1 MPDFPRNDNNACRV
15 HTHIMMAVVL
25 SVATLQ
31 AGSHIK
37 AGLVKYSAN
46 LVFFSLAR
54 STATDSGNKCITR
67 NITAQSSSSA
77 VWI

>member
-46 LVFFSLAR
+46 LVFFF
-54 STATDSGNKCITR
+54 SGSVDCDGQR
-67 NITAQSSSSA
+67 
-77 VWI
+77 